1 METVKL
7 RLPGNSDFFTQ
18 EAYKVLRTNIQ
29 FCGQEVKM
37 VAFTSCSENEGK
49 TTVTLHIAKSFA
61 ELGKQVLVIDADLR
75 KSVMAGRNT
84 DAKNPKGLSEVLI
97 GLENLENCVF
107 HTQYSGLD
115 IMFAGKY
122 PPNPVELLGSK
133 YFSTLLQ
140 EAKKAYDYI
149 FIDTPPLGP
158 VIDAAVIA
166 PQCDGTIIVLG
177 SSKIRIR
184 QAQDVL
190 EQLKKS
196 ECRVL
201 GVVRNQSDAHGKG
214 YYRNAPYYKGYYK

>member
-107 HTQYSGLD
+107 HTQ
-115 IMFAGKY
+115 
-122 PPNPVELLGSK
+122 
-133 YFSTLLQ
+133 
-140 EAKKAYDYI
+140 
-149 FIDTPPLGP
+149 
-158 VIDAAVIA
+158 
-166 PQCDGTIIVLG
+166 
-177 SSKIRIR
+177 
-184 QAQDVL
+184 
-190 EQLKKS
+190 
-196 ECRVL
+196 
-201 GVVRNQSDAHGKG
+201 
-214 YYRNAPYYKGYYK
+214 